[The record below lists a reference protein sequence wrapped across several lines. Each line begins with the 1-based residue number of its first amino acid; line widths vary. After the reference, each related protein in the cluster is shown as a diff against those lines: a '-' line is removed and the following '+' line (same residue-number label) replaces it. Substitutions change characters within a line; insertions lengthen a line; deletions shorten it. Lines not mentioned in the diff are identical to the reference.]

1 MSPIAL
7 SDVPN
12 RLSPTR
18 SPEIAMYL
26 SVMIFYQWK
35 VETNIQNQN
44 KDNYFH
50 NLLKTLRLQ
59 FINDNYQCISLIENK
74 YLKNIN

>member
-12 RLSPTR
+12 RLSPTS

-44 KDNYFH
+44 IDIINFIICSIFFISEKHLDLMITINASVGDN
-50 NLLKTLRLQ
+50 
-59 FINDNYQCISLIENK
+59 
-74 YLKNIN
+74 